1 MRRIGIVPIVA
12 AALAVLCLGPP
23 AANAASTADVVFLI
37 DESGSMGGE
46 HAWLTNMVS
55 SLDSEFV
62 NAGITGNQYA
72 LVGFGS
78 IDHASSQAPHK
89 HDVDI
94 VTAGQQDWGTASQLS
109 AATVNL
115 VTYGGFEDG
124 WAAIDFAINNYS
136 FRGNAAVNFVLV
148 TDEDRDNSDS
158 SLTYAGVLSDMQGL
172 NALLNAVV
180 DASFRT
186 GETPDKVALG
196 VASPGGG
203 AADANSYK
211 ADGSGGFIKVE
222 GGGYASGGYY
232 NTVADYVDLAWDTGG
247 AAWDLNQLRAGGLTA
262 DSFTAAFVDVKVE
275 EVGEQPSSY
284 IPEPMTMVGA
294 LAGVAGLA
302 GYLRRRRLA

>member
-172 NALLNAVV
+172 NALL
-180 DASFRT
+180 
-186 GETPDKVALG
+186 ALG

-203 AADANSYK
+203 AADANSYQ